1 MAHNLATNED
11 GSAKFVSLRENPWHG
26 LGTVI
31 NEEVSGAEMLKL
43 AGLDYTIHSAPVFA
57 EAVSSEPAVDSD
69 GNMTSIDRVIRLQD
83 GSKKMIYRGDNNEVL
98 GTVGADYE
106 IYQNSEIISFFDG
119 LVAGHQ
125 ITYET
130 AGALG
135 NGSRVWVLA
144 SIPELTMAINGDE
157 HKRYMQIRTGHDG
170 SMALACHP
178 TDIRVVCQNTMNAAN
193 RAFINALREN
203 RKAGRGADITTGYII
218 KHTRNMR
225 DTVAKVQAAYAKVIE
240 DFATTTE
247 LYKLLA
253 GRPVT
258 NAEVID
264 YFKACLKIDDEKV
277 STSKRGATRASNR
290 LDELNAIYESPTN
303 QTANRNTAYAA
314 MQTVVE
320 WIDHARGT
328 RCTTEGKS
336 DAACRFESANF
347 GSGAN
352 EKQRAMELALAL
364 V

>member
-31 NEEVSGAEMLKL
+31 QDEVSGEEMLKL
-43 AGLDYTIHSAPVFA
+43 AGLDYEIRSAPVFA
-57 EAVSSEPAVDSD
+57 EAITTQPGVDSS
-69 GNMTSIDRVIRLQD
+69 GNITTIETVHRLQD
-83 GSKKMIYRGDNNEVL
+83 GAKKMIYRADNMCPL

-119 LVAGHQ
+119 LVSGHK

-135 NGSRVWVLA
+135 NGGRVWVLA
-144 SIPELTMAINGDE
+144 SIPDLSMAINGDE
-157 HKRYMQIRTGHDG
+157 HRRYLQIRTGHDG
-170 SMALACHP
+170 SMSLACHP
-178 TDIRVVCQNTMNAAN
+178 TDVRVVCQNTMTAAN
-193 RAFINALREN
+193 NAFIKAIKEN
-203 RKAGRGADITTGYII
+203 RKAGRGADITTGYVI

-225 DTVAKVQAAYAKVIE
+225 DTVARVQAAYAKVIE
-240 DFATTTE
+240 DFNLTRD
-247 LYKLLA
+247 LYQTLA
-253 GRPVT
+253 ARPVT
-258 NAEVID
+258 NAEVIA
-264 YFKACLKIDDEKV
+264 YFKACLKIDDEKMA
-277 STSKRGATRASNR
+277 SKRGATRASNR
-290 LDELNAIYESPTN
+290 LDEIQAIYESPTN
-303 QTANRNTAYAA
+303 QTKNRNTAYAA

-328 RCTTEGKS
+328 RCTDGAKS

-352 EKQRAMELALAL
+352 EKERALTLALEL
-364 V
+364 VG